1 MHIQVFLL
9 NEPHLSLMEL
19 IFTAVKNALNNT
31 LIPELLCSYN
41 EITNIET
48 VDLSGKSYSLEFSS
62 LDDLLVVGIIEG
74 IYVTDMTEQ

>member
-1 MHIQVFLL
+1 LHIQVFLL